1 MFERFFCCQHNA
13 PSYLKVFT
21 RRSVNAVKKLSF
33 WNGRITYHQLD
44 FKTGWTK
51 PEVGWGKRGLIPKAQ
66 FCLLYLFLRLFHL
79 DFTGVT
85 NDHGPSSSQQHS
97 GRQHAVFWLYQEV
110 TRPKARFKPTSPE
123 KSGVDGGANQVPTYL
138 LYVCF
143 SLFWVYYMFRLTI
156 KPLLLT
162 E

>member
-1 MFERFFCCQHNA
+1 MNRHWTNCPTKSKNCFMFERFFCCQHNA

-66 FCLLYLFLRLFHL
+66 FCLLYLFLRLFHYL
-79 DFTGVT
+79 LHYINNEGINRSCFLNPTPTLMVFTGVS
-85 NDHGPSSSQQHS
+85 NAHGPSPSQQHA
-97 GRQHAVFWLYQEV
+97 GLQHAFFCLYQEV
-110 TRPKARFKPTSPE
+110 TRPKARFKPTSP
-123 KSGVDGGANQVPTYL
+123 
-138 LYVCF
+138 
-143 SLFWVYYMFRLTI
+143 R
-156 KPLLLT
+156 
-162 E
+162 